1 MTELIIG
8 IQKAF
13 KPGVAART
21 SRVALL
27 IFTCLLLSCAS
38 AVAQIRMAIEISPN
52 EPVAGELVIVRVTV
66 VNAGVAMVD
75 NLRAEVE
82 YPAGLAAMSDMLFS
96 DGGDCTFLTNGSA
109 CNEGE
114 TAFWEIGS
122 LSPGA
127 GKTVYMT
134 PTVAGGTPADLLIA
148 FNGEVLE
155 GASLRAVAGSEVVV
169 VADRALE
176 LEVDADREPVA
187 PGKTLGFELNFGNQ
201 SGTATTSTEL
211 RFPLPADTSLVGA
224 DGGGALVG
232 NEVVWNIG
240 ILNPGDSGKR
250 RVTVQLGGA
259 LGDGDLVEVDSAEI
273 SGESGF
279 EIRRTR
285 QQATTRVETASQLA
299 FSIDMPAQPLRTN
312 VASPIHLTVT
322 NRGATVRSG
331 VRAELFF
338 PPGLA
343 DMSDALF
350 SDGGDCTF
358 LTNSTACDGGET
370 AFWDIGTLPP
380 GAGKTVTLS
389 PAVLSASADGRVL
402 SFFGRAFAEATPD
415 FWQRRSLALEA
426 DRALELEVDADHE
439 PVAPGDKI
447 HYELTF
453 GNRGFS
459 ATAATELRFPLPA
472 GTSFV
477 EADGGGTLVANEVI
491 WDIGT
496 LNPGDSGKRR
506 VAVQLEPALEN
517 GDLVEVDSAE
527 ISGES
532 GFEIQRTR
540 QQATTRVETASQLAF
555 SIDMPAQP
563 LRTNVASP
571 IHLTVTNRGAT
582 VQSGVRA
589 ELFFPPGLADMSDA
603 LFSDGGDCTFLTG
616 STACDGGETAFW
628 DIGTLPPGVGKT
640 LTMVPSALLTNG
652 DGRVLS
658 FFGRA
663 FANSTPDF
671 WQRRSLALEADRALE
686 LEVDPDREPVAS
698 GGTLGYTLSFGNAGS
713 TATTGTELRFP
724 LPDGASLVVA
734 EDGGL
739 LDGNDVLWNLGTL
752 DAGDVGRRR
761 VELALDASS
770 VAGDIVR
777 GRSPRLAVKGST
789 MVSNDTHVRLRPADD
804 FDFTLSLFPNIGQP
818 EQPMAADLVVFNQ
831 APFDITN
838 VNLGLYFPAALIPL
852 GDASIS
858 DGGDCSFV
866 TSVSTCNPGESVI
879 WQLGTMPGSS
889 QLMRMLEPTLA
900 NIAQGTLVNFFAR
913 IRSDS
918 TSGAF
923 VKRTLPVG
931 NFAPPPPPPDP
942 AISVSGN
949 GIEIVNGDTTPSPS
963 DGTDFGSADFDGET
977 ITRNFTVENS
987 NTGDLEIS
995 SVSITGTNSLDFLVV
1010 FGPAPTIGPSE
1021 QSILAI
1027 RFDPDTIGTRTA
1039 TVSITSND
1047 TDASPYTF
1055 DIQGQGEDASG
1066 ELLFRDG
1073 FE

>member
-1 MTELIIG
+1 M
-8 IQKAF
+8 
-13 KPGVAART
+13 
-21 SRVALL
+21 
-27 IFTCLLLSCAS
+27 
-38 AVAQIRMAIEISPN
+38 
-52 EPVAGELVIVRVTV
+52 
-66 VNAGVAMVD
+66 
-75 NLRAEVE
+75 
-82 YPAGLAAMSDMLFS
+82 
-96 DGGDCTFLTNGSA
+96 
-109 CNEGE
+109 
-114 TAFWEIGS
+114 
-122 LSPGA
+122 
-127 GKTVYMT
+127 
-134 PTVAGGTPADLLIA
+134 
-148 FNGEVLE
+148 
-155 GASLRAVAGSEVVV
+155 
-169 VADRALE
+169 
-176 LEVDADREPVA
+176 
-187 PGKTLGFELNFGNQ
+187 
-201 SGTATTSTEL
+201 
-211 RFPLPADTSLVGA
+211 
-224 DGGGALVG
+224 
-232 NEVVWNIG
+232 
-240 ILNPGDSGKR
+240 
-250 RVTVQLGGA
+250 
-259 LGDGDLVEVDSAEI
+259 
-273 SGESGF
+273 
-279 EIRRTR
+279 
-285 QQATTRVETASQLA
+285 
-299 FSIDMPAQPLRTN
+299 
-312 VASPIHLTVT
+312 
-322 NRGATVRSG
+322 
-331 VRAELFF
+331 
-338 PPGLA
+338 
-343 DMSDALF
+343 
-350 SDGGDCTF
+350 
-358 LTNSTACDGGET
+358 
-370 AFWDIGTLPP
+370 
-380 GAGKTVTLS
+380 
-389 PAVLSASADGRVL
+389 
-402 SFFGRAFAEATPD
+402 
-415 FWQRRSLALEA
+415 
-426 DRALELEVDADHE
+426 
-439 PVAPGDKI
+439 
-447 HYELTF
+447 
-453 GNRGFS
+453 
-459 ATAATELRFPLPA
+459 
-472 GTSFV
+472 
-477 EADGGGTLVANEVI
+477 
-491 WDIGT
+491 
-496 LNPGDSGKRR
+496 
-506 VAVQLEPALEN
+506 
-517 GDLVEVDSAE
+517 
-527 ISGES
+527 
-532 GFEIQRTR
+532 
-540 QQATTRVETASQLAF
+540 
-555 SIDMPAQP
+555 
-563 LRTNVASP
+563 
-571 IHLTVTNRGAT
+571 
-582 VQSGVRA
+582 
-589 ELFFPPGLADMSDA
+589 
-603 LFSDGGDCTFLTG
+603 
-616 STACDGGETAFW
+616 
-628 DIGTLPPGVGKT
+628 
-640 LTMVPSALLTNG
+640 
-652 DGRVLS
+652 LS